1 MASNKDY
8 AEIICQAVD
17 EIVSKKIEGIKFDKT
32 INCIIVDNKEAQ
44 QGRYKVSDGYSKFY

>member
-17 EIVSKKIEGIKFDKT
+17 EIVSKKIEGINFD
-32 INCIIVDNKEAQ
+32 
-44 QGRYKVSDGYSKFY
+44 